1 MNHINNIICIKDY
14 NLNNYLRNKNKL
26 IDYSKEDLELLLE
39 NNSII
44 YTYYEKDE
52 IIMTVL
58 IEPRNN
64 KIKSIVLE
72 PMLISEK
79 YINNDIIIT
88 IINDLNNKIRNLNY
102 KYIEVKIHPDNL
114 KLIDKF
120 IKNNFILKDTIETSL
135 GLKNI
140 YLKSI

>member
-14 NLNNYLRNKNKL
+14 NLNNYLKNTNKL
-26 IDYSKEDLELLLE
+26 IDYTKEDLELLLE

-44 YTYYEKDE
+44 YTYYNKTE

-64 KIKSIVLE
+64 KDKYIILE
-72 PMLISEK
+72 PMLISNK
-79 YINNDIIIT
+79 YINNDIILT
-88 IINDLNNKIRNLNY
+88 IINDLNNKIKSLNY

-114 KLIDKF
+114 NLIEKF
-120 IKNNFILKDTIETSL
+120 IRNNFILKDTIESNL
-135 GLKNI
+135 GLRNI
-140 YLKSI
+140 YIKTI

>member
-14 NLNNYLRNKNKL
+14 NLNKYLRNKNKL

-72 PMLISEK
+72 PMLISDK

>member
-1 MNHINNIICIKDY
+1 
-14 NLNNYLRNKNKL
+14 
-26 IDYSKEDLELLLE
+26 LLLE

>member
-1 MNHINNIICIKDY
+1 MNYINNIICIKDY

-44 YTYYEKDE
+44 YTYYDDKD

-64 KIKSIVLE
+64 KNKSIILE
-72 PMLISEK
+72 PMLISKK
-79 YINNDIIIT
+79 YINSNIIAT
-88 IINDLNNKIRNLNY
+88 IINDLNHKIRLLNY

-114 KLIDKF
+114 NLIDKF
-120 IKNNFILKDTIETSL
+120 IKNNFVLKDTIESNL
-135 GLKNI
+135 GLRNI
-140 YLKSI
+140 YIKTI

>member
-14 NLNNYLRNKNKL
+14 NLNNYLRNNNKL

-44 YTYYEKDE
+44 YTYYNKTE

-58 IEPRNN
+58 IEPRN
-64 KIKSIVLE
+64 KFIILE
-72 PMLISEK
+72 PMLISNK
-79 YINNDIIIT
+79 YINSDIILT
-88 IINDLNNKIRNLNY
+88 IINDLNNKIKTLNY

-114 KLIDKF
+114 NLIDKF
-120 IKNNFILKDTIETSL
+120 IKNNFILKDTIESSL
-135 GLKNI
+135 GLRNI
-140 YLKSI
+140 YIKTI

>member
-14 NLNNYLRNKNKL
+14 NLNNYLRNNNKL

>member
-64 KIKSIVLE
+64 KIKSIILE

>member
-14 NLNNYLRNKNKL
+14 NLNKYLRNNNKL

-44 YTYYEKDE
+44 YTYYNKTE

-58 IEPRNN
+58 IEPRN
-64 KIKSIVLE
+64 KSIILE
-72 PMLISEK
+72 PMLISNK
-79 YINNDIIIT
+79 YINSDIILT
-88 IINDLNNKIRNLNY
+88 IINDLNNKIKAFNY

-114 KLIDKF
+114 NLIDKF
-120 IKNNFILKDTIETSL
+120 IKNNFILKDTIESSL
-135 GLKNI
+135 GLRNI
-140 YLKSI
+140 YIKTI

>member
-14 NLNNYLRNKNKL
+14 NLNKYLKNNNKL

-44 YTYYEKDE
+44 YTYYNKTE

-58 IEPRNN
+58 IEPIN
-64 KIKSIVLE
+64 KSIILE
-72 PMLISEK
+72 PMLISNK
-79 YINNDIIIT
+79 YINSDIILT
-88 IINDLNNKIRNLNY
+88 IINDLNNKIKTLNY

-114 KLIDKF
+114 NLIDKF
-120 IKNNFILKDTIETSL
+120 IKNNFILKDTIESSL
-135 GLKNI
+135 GLRNI
-140 YLKSI
+140 YIKTI

>member
-44 YTYYEKDE
+44 YTYYDDKD

-64 KIKSIVLE
+64 KNKSIVLE
-72 PMLISEK
+72 PMLISKK
-79 YINNDIIIT
+79 YINSNIIAT
-88 IINDLNNKIRNLNY
+88 IINDLNHKIRLLNY

-114 KLIDKF
+114 NLIDKF
-120 IKNNFILKDTIETSL
+120 IKNNFVLKDTIESNL
-135 GLKNI
+135 GLRNI
-140 YLKSI
+140 YIKTI

>member
-14 NLNNYLRNKNKL
+14 NLNKYLRNNNKL

-44 YTYYEKDE
+44 YTYYNKTE

-58 IEPRNN
+58 IEPRN
-64 KIKSIVLE
+64 KSIILE
-72 PMLISEK
+72 PMLISNK
-79 YINNDIIIT
+79 YINSDIILT
-88 IINDLNNKIRNLNY
+88 IINDLNNKIKALNY

-114 KLIDKF
+114 NLIDKF
-120 IKNNFILKDTIETSL
+120 IKNNFILKDTIESSL
-135 GLKNI
+135 GLRNI
-140 YLKSI
+140 YIKTI

>member
-14 NLNNYLRNKNKL
+14 NLNKYLRNNNKL

-44 YTYYEKDE
+44 YTYYNKTE

-58 IEPRNN
+58 IEPIN
-64 KIKSIVLE
+64 KSIILE
-72 PMLISEK
+72 PMLISNK
-79 YINNDIIIT
+79 YINSDIILT
-88 IINDLNNKIRNLNY
+88 IINDLNNKIKALNY

-114 KLIDKF
+114 NLIDKF
-120 IKNNFILKDTIETSL
+120 IKNNFILKDTIESSL
-135 GLKNI
+135 GLRNI
-140 YLKSI
+140 YIKTI